1 MLSRSC
7 GRLLLWLQYEGS
19 NPPAHMIL
27 AAGMCSSSI
36 AQFAA
41 YPLALTR
48 TRLQVGRPPAE
59 QECMP
64 QGHAAVALTTA
75 AASMCRC
82 GMSWHVLAT
91 SHAALPAANADA
103 AGPLLLPPLP
113 QAQGIGGRPIKYSGM
128 LDVLRK
134 TVQNEGVR
142 GLYKVRRPTAALER
156 DRP

>member
-1 MLSRSC
+1 
-7 GRLLLWLQYEGS
+7 
-19 NPPAHMIL
+19 
-27 AAGMCSSSI
+27 
-36 AQFAA
+36 
-41 YPLALTR
+41 
-48 TRLQVGRPPAE
+48 
-59 QECMP
+59 
-64 QGHAAVALTTA
+64 
-75 AASMCRC
+75 
-82 GMSWHVLAT
+82 MSWHVLAT